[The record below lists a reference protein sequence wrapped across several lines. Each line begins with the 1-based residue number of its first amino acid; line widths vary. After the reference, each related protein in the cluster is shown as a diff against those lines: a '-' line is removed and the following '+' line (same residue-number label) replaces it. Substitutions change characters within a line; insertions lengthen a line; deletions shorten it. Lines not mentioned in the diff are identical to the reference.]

1 MPPSSLALPISTSR
15 PQWAQTWSRAGIL
28 MRPRPQF
35 PDLLIN
41 QLRRMERV
49 SCSAHVGGE
58 NSKSVERLSAS
69 KRNSP
74 FIFLRHNWRSA
85 KLPVDLQVRIIPCQR
100 AFRCGVVIVAGF
112 VEDVSIFR
120 NHDKTVR
127 ESRRDPQHALVFT
140 AKRLSEPSAKGW
152 RATPQIHRNIED
164 LA

>member
-15 PQWAQTWSRAGIL
+15 PQWAQTWSRAGIP

-69 KRNSP
+69 ERNSP
-74 FIFLRHNWRSA
+74 FICLRHNGRSA
-85 KLPVDLQVRIIPCQR
+85 KLLALLR
-100 AFRCGVVIVAGF
+100 ATASSRRSGRHLLLRSIASYDASPTSCDVCIEGKTWLCSPSPDENKELPGF
-112 VEDVSIFR
+112 VSQ
-120 NHDKTVR
+120 K
-127 ESRRDPQHALVFT
+127 
-140 AKRLSEPSAKGW
+140 
-152 RATPQIHRNIED
+152 
-164 LA
+164 